1 MLQGDTAAGPLRIGE
16 AANQQEAKINALG
29 LGWDTIY
36 AASVPVTHP
45 TLTVVA
51 KLRASAA
58 EAGEKDMAV
67 HFIDAD
73 WRNVVPSITGKLAVP
88 VPRTGASSSINLV
101 LALNGVRFEAY
112 GDYSINLVISGEE
125 RASLPLHVAPPPPP
139 GA

>member
-1 MLQGDTAAGPLRIGE
+1 VRLEFAFLCDG
-16 AANQQEAKINALG
+16 ANQHGAKINALG

-45 TLTVVA
+45 TFSLVA

-73 WRNVVPSITGKLAVP
+73 GRHVVPSITGKLAVP
-88 VPRTGASSSINLV
+88 VPRTGTSSSINLV

-112 GDYSINLVISGEE
+112 GDYSINLVVSGEE
-125 RASLPLHVAPPPPP
+125 RASLPLHVTPPPP
-139 GA
+139 ASA